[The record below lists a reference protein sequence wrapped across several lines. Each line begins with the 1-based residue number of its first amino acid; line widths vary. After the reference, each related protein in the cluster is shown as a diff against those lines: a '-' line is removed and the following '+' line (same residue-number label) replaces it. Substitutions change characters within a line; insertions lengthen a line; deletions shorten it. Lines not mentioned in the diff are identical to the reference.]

1 MLYGL
6 TMDYAKLT
14 QKKQRV
20 DEFRPLPPG
29 LVKNLDDWFRIEL
42 TYNSNAIEGNTLT
55 RNETAVIVEKGLTV
69 GGKSLKEHLEATNHV
84 KALDWIKTLSHKKP
98 GDITERD
105 ILDLQGIILKGIDD
119 NNAGCYRDLRVRISG
134 SVVVLPGPQK
144 VPELMKDLVHWLSI
158 EDKMHPVALAGEA
171 HYRLVSIHP
180 FIDGNGRTARL
191 LMNLILMM
199 SGYPP
204 ALIRKEER
212 LAYINALEK
221 AQLGGPLDDYN
232 KIIINSV
239 NRSLD
244 IYQKA
249 LAGKEEKIPSIPEKY
264 LRIGELAVR
273 VQETNSTIRHWTKE
287 GLIDIADKT
296 ASGYQ
301 LYSVETVERIKRIK
315 ELKEQR
321 YTLSEIKNI
330 LSGKI
335 SVNVSE

>member
-6 TMDYAKLT
+6 TMDYTKLT
-14 QKKQRV
+14 QKKQGI
-20 DEFRPLPPG
+20 DKLRPLPPG

-55 RNETAVIVEKGLTV
+55 RNETAVIVEKGITV
-69 GGKSLKEHLEATNHV
+69 GGKSLKEHLEATNHI
-84 KALDWIKTLSHKKP
+84 KALDWIKALSHKKP

-119 NNAGCYRDLRVRISG
+119 NNAGCYRNVRVRISG
-134 SVVVLPGPQK
+134 SVIILPSPQK
-144 VPELMKDLVHWLSI
+144 LPALMAGFIQWLST

-191 LMNLILMM
+191 LMNLLLMM

-204 ALIRKEER
+204 ALIRKEDR

-221 AQLGGPLDDYN
+221 AQLGGSLDDYN
-232 KIIINSV
+232 KIIIKAV
-239 NRSLD
+239 DRSLD
-244 IYQKA
+244 IYHKA
-249 LAGKEEKIPSIPEKY
+249 MADKVERSPSIAEKY

-301 LYSVETVERIKRIK
+301 LYSVKTVERIKRIK
-315 ELKEQR
+315 ELKAQR

-330 LSGKI
+330 LSGKG
-335 SVNVSE
+335 SVNL